1 MERDRLDQLFDFE
14 LFDEEEADAYE
25 LIKGVVEEFKMLPL
39 SAADHRSLARK
50 TQRYLI
56 DKLNQIKHLLLIDL
70 RQITINADLLSSG
83 AKILADQDAVSTARE
98 RMKSLKK
105 AYEELDEFFGEGSIF
120 TIASPSVTE
129 QWERGILVRMRGGEV
144 GTRVGAKEIL
154 SQIHKFTTHLTKMR
168 NNLEKL
174 KKKIYSRR
182 RRKERR
188 DMSRERERRERS
200 RSRQR
205 REEEAAQRRNIGRR
219 EWIEM
224 EEDL

>member
-129 QWERGILVRMRGGEV
+129 QWERGILVRMRGEKSEPV
-144 GTRVGAKEIL
+144 WEQKKFYLKFIS
-154 SQIHKFTTHLTKMR
+154 SQLI
-168 NNLEKL
+168 
-174 KKKIYSRR
+174 
-182 RRKERR
+182 
-188 DMSRERERRERS
+188 
-200 RSRQR
+200 
-205 REEEAAQRRNIGRR
+205 
-219 EWIEM
+219 
-224 EEDL
+224 